1 MATLSAQEQIEAD
14 IAARRA
20 RISGVRTPT
29 SSTSYAG
36 TPVGGGYVLPG
47 TNNTAPMDLNSS
59 QGQMPATG
67 EYLGMTYEEYMSRA
81 PAKTTAADGT
91 INQDYL
97 YYQIAPQFEG
107 VTDARGNT
115 TWYITGFNDP
125 SRADNTLSA
134 GGAPSWGFGNLPPGV
149 TAAGYTPGAARS
161 SGAAGGGAGGGAGGS
176 GGVPSA
182 AAAEAASA
190 QRDAYSRLNAVL
202 ADYGLGTL
210 GQSVQSWLVEGLS
223 EAEIVQRMRDTSEY
237 KTRFPA
243 IAARKAAGMS
253 PISEGEYV
261 AYEKSARQMMRAAGL
276 PEGFYDGNDDFT
288 KFLGND
294 LSLAELG
301 DRVTLAANA
310 AFKMPKEA
318 RDKLTEW
325 GMGPGDITAFWL
337 DPDKAQPLLER
348 KYNASLLAGASTR
361 AGYASIN
368 EQTANQL
375 DQWGTTEDQAE
386 QGFGALADS
395 KELFQSLDRT
405 EDVIGQDEQLAGV
418 FGGDAMAAR
427 RREQRRRKRE
437 STFSGGGGFTSTQAG
452 LAGLGD
458 SSDL

>member
-1 MATLSAQEQIEAD
+1 MAFKGSGPTATGSGIRSMEQRLQEL
-14 IAARRA
+14 AARRA
-20 RISGVRTPT
+20 AA
-29 SSTSYAG
+29 AG
-36 TPVGGGYVLPG
+36 AT
-47 TNNTAPMDLNSS
+47 TAPTVT
-59 QGQMPATG
+59 PPTA
-67 EYLGMTYEEYMSRA
+67 EE
-81 PAKTTAADGT
+81 
-91 INQDYL
+91 I
-97 YYQIAPQFEG
+97 
-107 VTDARGNT
+107 
-115 TWYITGFNDP
+115 
-125 SRADNTLSA
+125 
-134 GGAPSWGFGNLPPGV
+134 
-149 TAAGYTPGAARS
+149 
-161 SGAAGGGAGGGAGGS
+161 
-176 GGVPSA
+176 
-182 AAAEAASA
+182 AAEMAKIQDL
-190 QRDAYSRLNAVL
+190 QRQEDERNDAYARLNTVL

-210 GQSVQSWLVEGLS
+210 GQAVQSWLVEGLS
-223 EAEIVQRMRDTSEY
+223 EAEIVQRMRETQEY

-276 PEGFYDGNDDFT
+276 PEGFYDSQDDFT

-325 GMGPGDITAFWL
+325 GLGPGDITAFWL

-361 AGYASIN
+361 AGYASLN

-395 KELFQSLDRT
+395 KELFQSLNRT
-405 EDVIGQDEQLAGV
+405 EDAIGQDEQLAGV

-437 STFSGGGGFTSTQAG
+437 STFAQGGGFASTQAG